1 MRYTVQLT
9 VAAAVAGALLL
20 ACGEGTAPSSQQAQ
34 VLAAEQE
41 QLGAMVDSD
50 FGAAGATATDAAPTG
65 AGPATDLAAG
75 TADTAP
81 TFWGRLR
88 VVPGGPRPTYHR
100 DVTIQGDTARVEHD
114 ITFDGL
120 LLVDTSADGV
130 FNPTAKPLA
139 DRMTQQAVLVRDDS
153 RSHGWRVLQLSPQDW
168 TVVDASRQTVTVTD
182 VKVYRN
188 DTLLVEVTD
197 PAALFDV
204 TSRVPRFR
212 LGDTVKVVAAVT
224 NTTNSGFTPP
234 SFVYLHVRHAAI
246 SGTSWRRLKM
256 TDNGDGT
263 YERSWIARRTGLD
276 RFLVDALDSA
286 TLLEGTA
293 DNYRANEVG
302 IPYRIE

>member
-1 MRYTVQLT
+1 MRNTVQLA
-9 VAAAVAGALLL
+9 VAAAAAVAL
-20 ACGEGTAPSSQQAQ
+20 ACGEGTAPSSQQTQ

-41 QLGAMVDSD
+41 QLGAMVDTD
-50 FGAAGATATDAAPTG
+50 FGAAGATATDAAPAG
-65 AGPATDLAAG
+65 AGLSADLAATPG
-75 TADTAP
+75 DTAP

-88 VVPGGPRPTYHR
+88 VVAGGPHPIYHR
-100 DVTIQGDTARVEHD
+100 DVTIQSDTARVAHD

-139 DRMTQQAVLVRDDS
+139 DHMTQHAVLVRDDS
-153 RSHGWRVLQLSPQDW
+153 RPRGWRVAQLSPQDW

-212 LGDTVKVVAAVT
+212 LGDTVKVVAGVT
-224 NTTNSGFTPP
+224 NTTSSGFAPP
-234 SFVYLHVRHAAI
+234 TFVYLHVRHAAL
-246 SGTSWRRLKM
+246 SGTSWHRVQM

-263 YERSWIARRTGLD
+263 YQRSWIARRTGID

-293 DNYRANEVG
+293 DNYRASEVG